1 MDGPVKAYLGL
12 GSNVGDREAILRGAV
27 EHIESRPRVQSV
39 RLSSIIQTPAVGP
52 VQQPDYLNAVAEVVT
67 TALPY
72 QLLDS
77 MQEIE
82 EHFGRQREE
91 KWGPRTLDLD
101 LLLYEDA
108 VLDEPDLVLP
118 HPQMHLRSFV
128 LRGMVELNPEMK
140 HPLLGRTMRQL
151 ADRLNGCDFALDPDQ
166 LQLISVTGLIGV
178 GKTTLAQRLAEAL
191 GGTMIR
197 EEYDKN
203 PFLDKVYDGQKD
215 LAIDSELFF
224 LSSSAT
230 QLRKD
235 RKRQG
240 GIYVSDYAFAKALMY
255 ARQWLSP
262 TQLQQYMQM
271 YDAVIRQV
279 HPPVLMVFL
288 QDTVEHCL
296 QRIRQRQRPYEQ
308 GIEPAFLEFQQ
319 SAYEE
324 MFARWKTC
332 PVIRLKAEECVQEEQ
347 VRKLA
352 EEVSFYLAGQHVW
365 KS

>member
-1 MDGPVKAYLGL
+1 MDGPVKAYIGL
-12 GSNVGDREAILRGAV
+12 GSNLGDRENTMRQALAYLKDQ
-27 EHIESRPRVQSV
+27 PRIHSV
-39 RLSSIIQTPAVGP
+39 RAGSFIQTPALGP
-52 VQQPDYLNAVAEVVT
+52 GEQPDYLNATAEVVT

-72 QLLDS
+72 QLLYILQDT
-77 MQEIE
+77 ED
-82 EHFGRQREE
+82 HFGRQRKE

-101 LLLYEDA
+101 LLLYEDV
-108 VLDEPDLVLP
+108 VLDEPDLILP

-140 HPLLGRTMRQL
+140 HPLLNRTMREL
-151 ADRLNGCDFALDPDQ
+151 AERLNGCDFAPDPDH

-191 GGTMIR
+191 EGTLIR

-203 PFLDKVYDGQKD
+203 PYLDKVYEGQSD
-215 LAIDSELFF
+215 LALDSELFF

-262 TQLQQYMQM
+262 AQLQQYMQM

-279 HPPVLMVFL
+279 HPPVLIIFL
-288 QDTVEHCL
+288 QDTVQHCL
-296 QRIRQRQRPYEQ
+296 ERIRRRQRPYEQ
-308 GIEPAFLEFQQ
+308 GIEPSFLEFQQ
-319 SAYEE
+319 RAYEE

-332 PVIRLKAEECVQEEQ
+332 PVIRLKAEDCFHPQQVQ
-347 VRKLA
+347 KLA
-352 EEVSFYLAGQHVW
+352 EEVSFYLAGQHAW

>member
-1 MDGPVKAYLGL
+1 MEGPVKAYIGL
-12 GSNVGDREAILRGAV
+12 GSNLGDRENTLRQAL
-27 EHIESRPRVQSV
+27 EYLKSRPRILSLRAGSIVQTSA
-39 RLSSIIQTPAVGP
+39 LGP
-52 VQQPDYLNAVAEVVT
+52 GPQPEYLNAVAEVVT
-67 TALPY
+67 SALPY
-72 QLLDS
+72 QLLYIL
-77 MQEIE
+77 QETE
-82 EHFGRQREE
+82 EQFGRQRQE

-128 LRGMVELNPEMK
+128 LRGMLELNPEMK
-140 HPLLGRTMRQL
+140 HPLLNRTMRQL
-151 ADRLNGCDFALDPDQ
+151 ADRLNGCDFALDPNR

-178 GKTTLAQRLAEAL
+178 GKTTLAQRLADAL
-191 GGTMIR
+191 GGTLIR

-203 PFLDKVYDGQKD
+203 PFLDKVYEGQKD
-215 LAIDSELFF
+215 LALDSELFF

-240 GIYVSDYAFAKALMY
+240 GIFVSDYAFAKALMY

-262 TQLQQYMQM
+262 AQLQQYMQM
-271 YDAVIRQV
+271 YDAVIQQV
-279 HPPVLMVFL
+279 HPPVLMILL
-288 QDTVEHCL
+288 QDTVQHCL
-296 QRIRQRQRPYEQ
+296 QRIRRRQRPYEQ
-308 GIEPAFLEFQQ
+308 GIEPVFLEFQQ
-319 SAYEE
+319 NAYEE

-332 PVIRLKAEECVQEEQ
+332 PVIRLKAEDCFHPKQVQ
-347 VRKLA
+347 KLA
-352 EEVSFYLAGQHVW
+352 EECSFYLAGQHAW